1 MKLNKK
7 YTYFHLLLLHIVIG
21 YTIYVSEVSS
31 KFILL
36 GAICFFLYRI
46 IKNGNKNDEVLFG
59 AAYVT
64 GFEVL
69 SRMTGGA
76 FTYEFAKYAVI
87 GFLVLGMFYR
97 GFTRTS
103 WPYVFYLFLL
113 IPGVLISAINLN
125 YDTDVGNA
133 IGFNLSGPVCL
144 GISALYCYDRKISR
158 QRLASI
164 LQALLFPIISI
175 TIYLY
180 FYTPSIRDALEGTA
194 SNFAASGGYG
204 PNQVATVL
212 GLGMFILF
220 TRLLT
225 INKAFIN
232 IIDLVLLALVSYR
245 GIVTFSRGG
254 VITAAICALVFLI
267 FLYFFNK
274 MESKRNIAIKVGV
287 TACVI
292 FGIWV
297 VSSITTLG
305 LIDKRYANENA
316 AGELKEDITTG
327 RSKLIAS
334 ELEAF
339 YEYPITG
346 IGVGKVKEY
355 REDKTG
361 ILSATHNE
369 LSRLLSEHGVFGFF
383 AILILLVTPILFW
396 FTNQSN
402 PYLFAF
408 LAFWFLTIN
417 HSSMRI
423 AAPAVIYGFALL
435 NITYEKKKKPTI
447 HRE

>member
-1 MKLNKK
+1 M
-7 YTYFHLLLLHIVIG
+7 
-21 YTIYVSEVSS
+21 
-31 KFILL
+31 
-36 GAICFFLYRI
+36 
-46 IKNGNKNDEVLFG
+46 LFG

-113 IPGVLISAINLN
+113 IPGVLFSAINLN
-125 YDTDVGNA
+125 YNTDVGNA

-144 GISALYCYDRKISR
+144 GISALYCYNRKIPKER
-158 QRLASI
+158 FASI
-164 LQALLFPIISI
+164 LHVLILPIISI

-220 TRLLT
+220 ARLLT

-232 IIDLVLLALVSYR
+232 IIDLLLLALVSYR

-254 VITAAICALVFLI
+254 IITAAICALVFLI

-274 MESKRNIAIKVGV
+274 TESKRNIAVKVGV
-287 TACVI
+287 TSCVI

-305 LIDKRYANENA
+305 LIDKRYSNENA

-355 REDKTG
+355 RQNKTG
-361 ILSATHNE
+361 VLSATHNE
-369 LSRLLSEHGVFGFF
+369 LSRLLSEHGVFGFL
-383 AILILLVTPILFW
+383 AIIILLITPVLFW

-423 AAPAVIYGFALL
+423 AAPAFIYGLALL
-435 NITYEKKKKPTI
+435 NITYEKKKKPI
-447 HRE
+447 VHRE

>member
-1 MKLNKK
+1 MLI
-7 YTYFHLLLLHIVIG
+7 LHVAIG
-21 YTIYVSEVSS
+21 YTIYLFEFTS

-36 GAICFFLYRI
+36 GAICFFLYQI
-46 IKNGNKNDEVLFG
+46 VKKGNKNDEVLLA

-113 IPGVLISAINLN
+113 VPGILFSAINLN

-144 GISALYCYDRKISR
+144 GISALYCYNRTIPKE
-158 QRLASI
+158 RLRLI
-164 LQALLFPIISI
+164 LQALLLPIISM

-180 FYTPSIRDALEGTA
+180 LFTPSIRDSLQGTS

-212 GLGMFILF
+212 GLGMFVLF

-225 INKAFIN
+225 IKNMFIN
-232 IIDLVLLALVSYR
+232 SVDILLLGLVGFR

-254 VITAAICALVFLI
+254 IITAAACAIVFIVFYI
-267 FLYFFNK
+267 FSSK
-274 MESKRNIAIKVGV
+274 VTSKRSVILKVGISSL
-287 TACVI
+287 VI

-297 VSSITTLG
+297 TSSIATLG
-305 LIDKRYANENA
+305 LIDKRYSNENA

-327 RSKLIAS
+327 RTKLIAS

-339 YEYPITG
+339 YEFPVTG

-355 REDKTG
+355 RKKNTG
-361 ILSATHNE
+361 IVSATHNE
-369 LSRLLSEHGVFGFF
+369 LSRLLSEHGILGVF
-383 AILILLVTPILFW
+383 AIFILIIAPVLFW

-423 AAPAVIYGFALL
+423 AAPAFIYGLALL
-435 NITYEKKKKPTI
+435 NITYEKKKKHTL
-447 HRE
+447 HRK

>member
-1 MKLNKK
+1 M
-7 YTYFHLLLLHIVIG
+7 IG
-21 YTIYVSEVSS
+21 YTIYVSGATS

-113 IPGVLISAINLN
+113 IPGVLFSAINLN
-125 YDTDVGNA
+125 YNTDVGNA

-144 GISALYCYDRKISR
+144 GISALYCYNRKIPKER
-158 QRLASI
+158 FASI
-164 LQALLFPIISI
+164 LHVLILPIISI

-220 TRLLT
+220 ARLLT

-232 IIDLVLLALVSYR
+232 IIDLLLLALVSYR

-254 VITAAICALVFLI
+254 IITAAICALVFLI

-274 MESKRNIAIKVGV
+274 TESKRNIAVKVGV

-305 LIDKRYANENA
+305 LIDKRYSNENA

-355 REDKTG
+355 RQNKTG
-361 ILSATHNE
+361 VLSATHNE
-369 LSRLLSEHGVFGFF
+369 LSRLLSEHGVFGFL
-383 AILILLVTPILFW
+383 AIIILLITPVLFW
-396 FTNQSN
+396 FANQSN

-423 AAPAVIYGFALL
+423 AAPAFIYGLALL
-435 NITYEKKKKPTI
+435 NITYEKKKKPI
-447 HRE
+447 VHRE